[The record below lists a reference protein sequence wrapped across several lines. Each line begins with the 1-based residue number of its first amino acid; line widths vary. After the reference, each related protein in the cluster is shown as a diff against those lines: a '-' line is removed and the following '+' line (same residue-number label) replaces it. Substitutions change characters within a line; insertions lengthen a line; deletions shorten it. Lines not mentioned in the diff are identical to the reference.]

1 MDGIQP
7 TNFANFQKLAT
18 GQYSLEV
25 KSRDKEFNIDPTPAS
40 ITFRVLPIW
49 WKSTPFLLLASL
61 AIAIISFLQFRVL
74 THIKSLKNLNLKLEG
89 KSEQLEEK
97 NEKIEHQ
104 RDQLRKK
111 VAQIEK
117 LSQSRLRFFTNIT
130 HEFRTPISLILA
142 PLEFLKSKSSLQDAE
157 NRRKYYDIIQRNAN
171 RLLLLINQILEIY
184 KVEENTMAFSPAPG
198 ELSAHVRQIVDLFEG
213 LAQQQH
219 VALIFESG
227 NEALWAEYD
236 QDKIEKILFN
246 LLSNAFKNVPS
257 FGEIK
262 VKLKTSDRQPV
273 DGSKTAEPT
282 IVFSVTDNGRG
293 IPQEYIS
300 KVFDRFFH
308 YENDGNVRIH
318 KGTGIGLSY
327 IKDLCKTHHGAISVE
342 SDPGVATTFTLYIPY
357 IAVEQLQI
365 KNPENPPGFI
375 ALSPTIHSAV
385 ADLSQSLIQDVIEE
399 EQSTTTAQ
407 KDEKPKLL
415 VVDDDSDMRTVLR
428 MSFEHNYQIF
438 EAKDGLEAL
447 NLARKENPE
456 LIISDIMMAAMDGIE
471 LCKKLKNDFNTSH
484 IPIILLSAK
493 TRAEN
498 KINGYESGADGYVE
512 KPFNVKLLKS
522 RVHTLIRNRNTLIK
536 RFLTDINLKPEEM
549 AIASVDEIFIQHA
562 VKCVERHM
570 DDESLDADSMA
581 KEIGVS
587 RIQLYRKIKSIS
599 GQTVNE
605 FIKSIR
611 LKHAARLLMQ
621 KQLTISQI
629 AYSTGFSAPNHFA
642 TYFKKHF
649 GTTPTA
655 YVQQNLKKDSAPN
668 N

>member
-1 MDGIQP
+1 M
-7 TNFANFQKLAT
+7 
-18 GQYSLEV
+18 